1 MGGGGSAEGIDDGGE
16 QAFPTASTETGGEL
30 TTDVQERT
38 AFGGDCTGSSNKQAR
53 NGLRRRRRRRRRGK
67 FVRKVGQVGRF
78 RCYDSAA
85 NDEMRF
91 ERCLLPP
98 QVSR

>member
-1 MGGGGSAEGIDDGGE
+1 MGGGSAEGIDDGGE

-38 AFGGDCTGSSNKQAR
+38 AFAGDCTGSSNKQAR
-53 NGLRRRRRRRRRGK
+53 NGLRRRRRRRRGK

-91 ERCLLPP
+91 ERCLLPL